1 MYAHE
6 VRADPIQTLCML
18 CSAKPSGIPLLP
30 KKQKSREWTDA
41 SRICPFGNLDIAFL
55 LA

>member
-6 VRADPIQTLCML
+6 VRADPIQTLSMRY
-18 CSAKPSGIPLLP
+18 SAKPSGIPLLP

-41 SRICPFGNLDIAFL
+41 SGIRPFGQLVIAFL